1 MDKKRI
7 ATKTA
12 LAFSILT
19 MIAWL
24 ILGTG
29 TSLAWFTDTSESR
42 RNSFV
47 VGELELG
54 VSYKNGNSDYVEV
67 RPDTELFDDEAL
79 YEPGYTQVLYLRVE
93 NKGDIDFDYM
103 LTIDVDDSSTVLGE
117 NEQGQTI
124 YLPNFLKFGVV
135 YSDTEY
141 ELEREVAREMATLDA
156 GISLE
161 GYTDL
166 RSLAY
171 IPSQV
176 NAEYVALIL
185 YLPEEV
191 GNVANYRE
199 DKIPSI
205 KLGLTVVASQKGTMQ

>member
-19 MIAWL
+19 MIIWAL
-24 ILGTG
+24 LGTG
-29 TSLAWFTDTSESR
+29 TSLAWFTDTSELR

-47 VGELELG
+47 IGELDLG
-54 VSYKNGNSDYVEV
+54 VSYKTENGKYVDLH
-67 RPDTELFDDEAL
+67 PDTVIFDDEAL
-79 YEPGYTQVLYLRVE
+79 YEPGYTQVVYLKIE
-93 NKGDIDFDYM
+93 NKGNVDFDYM
-103 LTIDVDDSSTVLGE
+103 LTVDVDDSSIVLGE

-135 YSDTEY
+135 YGATEP
-141 ELEREVAREMATLDA
+141 ELDREVAQEMATLDA

-166 RSLAY
+166 RSLDSTS
-171 IPSQV
+171 SQN
-176 NAEYVALIL
+176 NAEYAALIL
-185 YLPEEV
+185 YMPEEI
-191 GNVANYRE
+191 GNVANYRT
-199 DKIPSI
+199 DKVPSI
-205 KLGLTVVASQKGTMQ
+205 KLGLTIVASQKGTMQ